1 MRIKYVIGDIMDS
14 VEKAMQ
20 EYERKEEEKRLA
32 FLKKGANKIRD
43 DDDLLYRLMALHLSQ
58 RFKIG
63 LNWNNEPHNVVY
75 TILNYYIDNIDE
87 PWEKWLNKNNAPII
101 RPIKEIKKYFPELK
115 EISND
120 EREII
125 KIANNLYGLDIKTD
139 YDDFDTNHFFYAYE
153 LDFNSFTPI
162 NIIKRVKE
170 LKTEKGILAK
180 YGYDTSKID
189 EELKKFGLTEEQIEV
204 L

>member
-1 MRIKYVIGDIMDS
+1 MD
-14 VEKAMQ
+14 VFEKEMS

-32 FLKKGANKIRD
+32 FLKKGADKIRD

-58 RFKIG
+58 RFKLG
-63 LNWNNEPHNVVY
+63 LDWNNEPYDVVY
-75 TILNYYIDNIDE
+75 IILNYYIDNIDE

-101 RPIKEIKKYFPELK
+101 RPLKEIKKYFPELK

-125 KIANNLYGLDIKTD
+125 KIANKIYGLDIKTD
-139 YDDFDTNHFFYAYE
+139 YDGFDANHFYAYE
-153 LDFNSFTPI
+153 LDFNSFNPI
-162 NIIKRVKE
+162 NIIKRAKE
-170 LKTEKGILAK
+170 LKMEKCILAK
-180 YGYDTSKID
+180 YGHDTSKID
-189 EELKKFGLTEEQIEV
+189 EELKKFGLTEQQIEV